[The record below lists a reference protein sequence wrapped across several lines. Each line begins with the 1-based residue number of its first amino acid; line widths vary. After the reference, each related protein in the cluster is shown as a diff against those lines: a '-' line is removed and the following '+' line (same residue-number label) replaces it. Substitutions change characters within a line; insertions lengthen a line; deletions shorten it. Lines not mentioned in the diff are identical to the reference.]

1 MPSVNFTP
9 WISFGNWLWPS
20 IRRQFFCVLSTSLN
34 TMASAV
40 LLIGSHR
47 LRLPILWRSLQGDL
61 LEASVIVVELGL

>member
-1 MPSVNFTP
+1 
-9 WISFGNWLWPS
+9 
-20 IRRQFFCVLSTSLN
+20 
-34 TMASAV
+34 MASAV